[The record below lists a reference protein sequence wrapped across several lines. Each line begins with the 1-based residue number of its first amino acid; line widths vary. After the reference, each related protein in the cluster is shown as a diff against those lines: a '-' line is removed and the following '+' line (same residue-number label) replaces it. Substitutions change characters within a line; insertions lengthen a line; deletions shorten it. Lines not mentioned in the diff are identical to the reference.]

1 MRGFIERLTDA
12 VTQLRDPLPVKTLGD
27 IESKS
32 ATPVPDYGN
41 NNYLPDFSYRYSPW
55 NRHRSTQID
64 YKAEVGNLDTSSLVM
79 AVVNWT
85 STQLPEAQ
93 PVVQHPGENN
103 AYEVQWG
110 HECADLIRRPNPFTT
125 WAEDCAVL
133 SLGLWIDGNFHWY
146 KQRDNSGAVIA
157 LWYLPWFLVKE
168 RWLGDG
174 GDPVVPTTGP
184 NAAENDYLSHYEY
197 RIPGKAPVLYK
208 QSDIIHLKRGKDPNN
223 PRRGT
228 GAFGPVISEVY
239 GDNKAALFTATIL
252 RNMGIVVPMLTPKG
266 EATLNETQALALKE
280 KWVQQTTG
288 DNIGIPI
295 VSALPIEA
303 IKFAW
308 SPQEL
313 DLKELRKVPESRIAA
328 ITGIPAAMLQFLVG
342 LENGTSYAAYRE
354 ARQQGYESVIV
365 PIQTAIAE
373 QLTWQ
378 LLPEFDTQ
386 KGSRIIFDT
395 STVRVLQ
402 EDRDKLYER
411 TTRALGSGGITINQ
425 FLTSLGKPTVEGL
438 DIHFVPSLAQPM
450 TTERLIEKAQEEPQ
464 PPEPVKPIDPAA
476 LAKFAEMERWFE
488 GLEAQMKEFVNGRT

>member
-1 MRGFIERLTDA
+1 MSLTTRLLSRLGL
-12 VTQLRDPLPVKTLGD
+12 QLKA
-27 IESKS
+27 
-32 ATPVPDYGN
+32 ATPAPDYGN

-55 NRHRSTQID
+55 NRHRTTQID
-64 YKAEVGNLDTSSLVM
+64 YKAEVGNLDNSSLVM

-103 AYEVQWG
+103 AYETEWG
-110 HECADLIRRPNPFTT
+110 HEAADLIRRPNPFTT

-146 KQRDNSGAVIA
+146 KQRDNSGRVIA
-157 LWYLPWFLVKE
+157 LWYLPWFLIKE
-168 RWLGDG
+168 RWPGDG
-174 GDPVVPTTGP
+174 GNPVVPTDGP
-184 NAAENDYLSHYEY
+184 NAAENDYLSHYQY
-197 RIPGKAPVLYK
+197 SIPGKPPVLYK

-223 PRRGT
+223 PRRGI
-228 GAFGPVISEVY
+228 GAFGPVVSEVY

-266 EATLNETQALALKE
+266 EGVSLSETQALALKE

-308 SPQEL
+308 SPEEL
-313 DLKELRKVPESRIAA
+313 DLKELRKVPESRIAS
-328 ITGIPAAMLQFLVG
+328 ITGVPAMLLQYLVG
-342 LENGTSYAAYRE
+342 LEHGHYGAAYRE
-354 ARQQGYESVIV
+354 ARMQGYESVIV
-365 PIQTAIAE
+365 PMQTMIAE

-378 LLPEFDTQ
+378 LLSEFDNEN
-386 KGSRIIFDT
+386 KKKLRLIFDT

-402 EDRDKLYER
+402 EDRDSLYRR
-411 TTRALGSGGITINQ
+411 TTSALGSGGITVNQ
-425 FLTSLGKPTVEGL
+425 FLSSLGKPTVEGL
-438 DIHFVPSLAQPM
+438 DIHFIPSLATPM
-450 TTERLIEKAQEEPQ
+450 TTERLIEKANAEPEEPK
-464 PPEPVKPIDPAA
+464 PIAPIDPAS
-476 LAKFAEMERWFE
+476 LAKFADIDRWKDWMED
-488 GLEAQMKEFVNGRT
+488 QMRDFQPRQ

>member
-1 MRGFIERLTDA
+1 MSLTTRILDRLGL
-12 VTQLRDPLPVKTLGD
+12 QLKA
-27 IESKS
+27 
-32 ATPVPDYGN
+32 ATPAPDYGN
-41 NNYLPDFSYRYSPW
+41 TRSEFPIHYSSW
-55 NRHRSTQID
+55 NRHRTTNID
-64 YKAEVGNLDTSSLVM
+64 YKAEVGNLDGSSLVM
-79 AVVNWT
+79 AVVNLT

-93 PVVQHPGENN
+93 PVVQQPGEKN
-103 AYEVQWG
+103 AYETIWG
-110 HECADLIRRPNPFTT
+110 HEACDLIRRPNPFTT

-133 SLGLWIDGNFHWY
+133 SLSLWIDGNFHWY
-146 KQRDNSGAVIA
+146 KQRDNSGKVIA
-157 LWYLPWFLVKE
+157 LWYLPCHLIKT
-168 RWLGDG
+168 RWPGDG

-184 NAAENDYLSHYEY
+184 NRAENDYLSHYQY
-197 RIPGKAPVLYK
+197 SIPGKAPVLYK
-208 QSDIIHLKRGKDPNN
+208 QSDIVHLKRGKNPDN
-223 PRRGT
+223 PRNGW

-252 RNMGIVVPMLTPKG
+252 RNMGIVVPMLSPKG
-266 EATLNETQALALKE
+266 EAATLNETQALALKE

-303 IKFAW
+303 TKFAW
-308 SPQEL
+308 SPEEL

-354 ARQQGYESVIV
+354 ARMQCYESVII
-365 PIQTAIAE
+365 PIQTALAE

-378 LLPEFDTQ
+378 LLPEFEAP
-386 KGSRIIFDT
+386 KGARIIFDA

-411 TTRALGSGGITINQ
+411 STRALGSGGLTVNQ

-450 TTERLIEKAQEEPQ
+450 TTERLIEKANEEPQ
-464 PPEPVKPIDPAA
+464 EVPKPVSPVDAAA
-476 LAKFAEMERWFE
+476 LAKFADVDRY
-488 GLEAQMKEFVNGRT
+488 LEKLDQQMREFMQR

>member
-1 MRGFIERLTDA
+1 LSFATRILDRLGL
-12 VTQLRDPLPVKTLGD
+12 QLKA
-27 IESKS
+27 
-32 ATPVPDYGN
+32 ATPAPDYGN
-41 NNYLPDFSYRYSPW
+41 NQTPDFSYRYSPW
-55 NRHRSTQID
+55 SRYRTTQID

-79 AVVNWT
+79 SVVNWT

-93 PVVQHPGENN
+93 PVVQHPGTNN

-110 HECADLIRRPNPFTT
+110 HAAADLIRRPNPFTT

-133 SLGLWIDGNFHWY
+133 SLGLWVDGNFHWY

-157 LWYLPWFLVKE
+157 LWYLPWFLIKE
-168 RWLGDG
+168 RWPGDG
-174 GDPVVPTTGP
+174 GSPEVP
-184 NAAENDYLSHYEY
+184 ASEAENDYLSHYEY
-197 RIPGKAPVLYK
+197 RIPGKAPILYK
-208 QSDIIHLKRGKDPNN
+208 QSDIVHLKRGKDPNN
-223 PRRGT
+223 PRRGI

-252 RNMGIVVPMLTPKG
+252 RNMGIVVPMLSPKG
-266 EATLNETQALALKE
+266 EGVTLNETQALSLKE

-295 VSALPIEA
+295 VATLPIEPH
-303 IKFAW
+303 KFAF

-328 ITGIPAAMLQFLVG
+328 ITGIPAAMLQFFVG

-354 ARQQGYESVIV
+354 ARMQGYESVIV
-365 PIQTAIAE
+365 PMQTAIAE

-386 KGSRIIFDT
+386 QGSRLIFDT

-411 TTRALGSGGITINQ
+411 TTRALGSGGITVNQ

-438 DIHFVPSLAQPM
+438 DIHFVPSLATPM
-450 TTERLIEKAQEEPQ
+450 TTERLIEKAASEPEEPK
-464 PPEPVKPIDPAA
+464 PIAPIDPAS
-476 LAKFAEMERWFE
+476 LAKFADVDRY
-488 GLEAQMKEFVNGRT
+488 LESLDKQMKEFMGR